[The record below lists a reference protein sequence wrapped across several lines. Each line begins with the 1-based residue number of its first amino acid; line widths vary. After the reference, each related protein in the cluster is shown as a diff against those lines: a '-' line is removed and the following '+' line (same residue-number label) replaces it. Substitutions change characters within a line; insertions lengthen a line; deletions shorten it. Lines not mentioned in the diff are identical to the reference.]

1 MRISHLGHSCLL
13 VEYDDTRILLDPG
26 TFSDDFDFVEDVDAI
41 VVTHQH
47 PDHVDVDRLPALLK
61 GNPDARLLVEPST
74 VEVLAAAGVTAE
86 PFAAGESA
94 SFGSV
99 TVTGVGGLHAVIHR
113 EIPRIANTG
122 IVLTAEGSPTVFH
135 PGDMIDTAPDG
146 IDLLAV
152 PLAAPW
158 CAFKE
163 TAEFVRSVAAPIAVP
178 IHDAIVSPAGRAIY
192 LRQTAALAPAGTIV
206 RDLAGAGPTD
216 F

>member
-1 MRISHLGHSCLL
+1 LGLMRISHLGHSCLL

-86 PFAAGESA
+86 QFAAGESA
-94 SFGSV
+94 SFGPV

-113 EIPRIANTG
+113 DIP
-122 IVLTAEGSPTVFH
+122 
-135 PGDMIDTAPDG
+135 
-146 IDLLAV
+146 
-152 PLAAPW
+152 
-158 CAFKE
+158 
-163 TAEFVRSVAAPIAVP
+163 
-178 IHDAIVSPAGRAIY
+178 
-192 LRQTAALAPAGTIV
+192 
-206 RDLAGAGPTD
+206 
-216 F
+216 